1 MAVDRA
7 AVLKAQVIDIR
18 ERLIFKRSAEIIMRL
33 GVIPSLRR
41 LFLLKDLAFGIYP
54 Q

>member
-7 AVLKAQVIDIR
+7 AVLQAQVIDGR
-18 ERLIFKRSAEIIMRL
+18 ERLILPRSAGIMLRL
-33 GVIPSLRR
+33 GFIPSLRR